1 MKRLIAFTACFVLF
15 NFVKAQNKTADSTG
29 VAKTFVEL
37 LTICR
42 KVDWADP
49 KTTELGTFYKAA
61 PYIVYRGDDKK
72 RAWKD
77 VANYSNEIE
86 KTGVDNI
93 CLRIN
98 GSVNQDTAYKITAYQ
113 TQTEREGTWHILMIS
128 YLKKGV
134 TKQAVFAFLKIRNKF
149 ALGDID

>member
-1 MKRLIAFTACFVLF
+1 MKRLTVFTACFVLF
-15 NFVKAQNKTADSTG
+15 NFVKAQNKTADSTA
-29 VAKTFVEL
+29 VAKTFTEL
-37 LTICR
+37 LAIC
-42 KVDWADP
+42 KNVDFKDP

-61 PYIVYRGDDKK
+61 PYVVYRGDDKK

-98 GSVNQDTAYKITAYQ
+98 GSVNQDTAYRITAYQ
-113 TQTEREGTWHILMIS
+113 TQTESEGTWHVLTVS
-128 YLKKGV
+128 YRRKEV
-134 TKQAVFAFLKIRNKF
+134 AKQAVFAFFKIRNKF